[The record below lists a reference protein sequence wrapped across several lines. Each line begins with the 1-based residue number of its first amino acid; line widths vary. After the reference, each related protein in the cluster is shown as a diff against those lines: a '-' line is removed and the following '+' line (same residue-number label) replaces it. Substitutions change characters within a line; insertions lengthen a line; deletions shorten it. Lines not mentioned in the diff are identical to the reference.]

1 MYTKYEVERSCLAIG
16 KKLHKRCA
24 CKFSWADFDAAEKP
38 FEQGFQI
45 LEIFASR
52 IQPKFRKISVLLLT
66 STDSNSELRKD
77 FLDRKKNVE
86 KLRG

>member
-16 KKLHKRCA
+16 KKLHKPDAR
-24 CKFSWADFDAAEKP
+24 KIHLADFDAAEKP

-52 IQPKFRKISVLLLT
+52 IQPKFRKIPVLLLT
-66 STDSNSELRKD
+66 STNSNSEL
-77 FLDRKKNVE
+77 
-86 KLRG
+86 